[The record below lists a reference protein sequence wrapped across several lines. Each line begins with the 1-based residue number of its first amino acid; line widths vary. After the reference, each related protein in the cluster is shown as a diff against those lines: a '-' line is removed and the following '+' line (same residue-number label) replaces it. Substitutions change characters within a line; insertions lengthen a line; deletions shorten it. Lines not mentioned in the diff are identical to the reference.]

1 MTISTDVAN
10 TTRPDLRPA
19 TARRKK
25 KRKAL
30 KAVVKAN
37 PKSYGK
43 KKGNPHKRSGNK
55 PY

>member
-10 TTRPDLRPA
+10 TTQPDLRPA

-30 KAVVKAN
+30 RAVVESN

-43 KKGNPHKRSGNK
+43 KKGSPVKRSGK
-55 PY
+55 KSY